1 MIRRNT
7 RLRKEY
13 IYRKALEAKD
23 RQIFERKQA
32 LKNALAG
39 QFYIYIYLFFFGF
52 TKFSQYLLQI

>member
-39 QFYIYIYLFFFGF
+39 QFYILYLYIYIYFFFF
-52 TKFSQYLLQI
+52 LYH

>member
-39 QFYIYIYLFFFGF
+39 QFF
-52 TKFSQYLLQI
+52 